1 MELRNIAII
10 AHVDHGKTTLVDE
23 LLKQSGAF
31 RENEATVERALD
43 SNDLE
48 RERGITILA
57 KATSVVW
64 NDIRFNIVD
73 TPGHADF
80 GGEVERILSMVDG
93 VVLLVDAAEGP
104 MPQTKF
110 VTSKALSLGLKPIVV
125 LNKVDKQDAEP
136 DRALDEVFDLFA
148 NLGAN
153 DEQLDFPSK
162 ENITILAT
170 GPLTSDELSHKIQAF
185 TGTDACHFFDAASPI
200 IYGDTIDQEIVF
212 KASRYDKG
220 DPAYLNCPMDKN
232 DYIHFRNELIEGE
245 QANLKDFEKESANFF
260 EACLPIEE
268 IARRGV
274 DTMRYGPLKS
284 IGLWNPKWGD
294 LFDKENRLKKRPHA
308 VVQLRKEDLE
318 GKLLNMVGFQTNLKW
333 SEQKRIFR
341 MIPGLEKAEFVR
353 FGVMHRNTFL
363 ESPKLL
369 LPTLQFMKRENL
381 FAAGQITG
389 TEGYAA
395 AAAGGLLA
403 GINASLLA
411 KGKKPVSFPDESM
424 IGSLMNF
431 ISNKNQILSN
441 QKKNKFQPM
450 PASFGLVPEL
460 TKRIKD
466 KRLRYKAYQERS
478 TEALNDFKNK
488 LDSCFD
494 KDHLLSKIY

>member
-1 MELRNIAII
+1 MINKEVRVIGAGLAGSEAAWQLANSGVPVKLVEMRPLKSTPAHHTSEFAEL
-10 AHVDHGKTTLVDE
+10 VC
-23 LLKQSGAF
+23 
-31 RENEATVERALD
+31 
-43 SNDLE
+43 SN
-48 RERGITILA
+48 
-57 KATSVVW
+57 S
-64 NDIRFNIVD
+64 
-73 TPGHADF
+73 F
-80 GGEVERILSMVDG
+80 G
-93 VVLLVDAAEGP
+93 
-104 MPQTKF
+104 
-110 VTSKALSLGLKPIVV
+110 ALS
-125 LNKVDKQDAEP
+125 P
-136 DRALDEVFDLFA
+136 DRASGLLQQELRAFNSLIVNTADKFA
-148 NLGAN
+148 VPAGGALAVDRSKFSSALTEILSN
-153 DEQLDFPSK
+153 HPLIEIKRFEQLDIPCE

-170 GPLTSDELSHKIQAF
+170 GPLTSDELFSKIQDF
-185 TGTDACHFFDAASPI
+185 TGIDACHFFDAASPI
-200 IYGDTIDQEIVF
+200 IYGDSLDHEIVF

-232 DYIHFRNELIEGE
+232 DYIQFRDELLEGE

-274 DTMRYGPLKS
+274 DTMRFGPLKS

-294 LFDKENRLKKRPHA
+294 LYDKENRLKKRPHA
-308 VVQLRKEDLE
+308 IVQLRKEDLE

-341 MIPGLEKAEFVR
+341 MIPGLENAEFVR

-369 LPTLQFMKRENL
+369 LPTLQFLKRETL

-411 KGKKPVSFPDESM
+411 KNKSLVTFPNESM

-431 ISNKNQILSN
+431 ISNRNETVSYTH
-441 QKKNKFQPM
+441 
-450 PASFGLVPEL
+450 L
-460 TKRIKD
+460 T
-466 KRLRYKAYQERS
+466 LP
-478 TEALNDFKNK
+478 T
-488 LDSCFD
+488 
-494 KDHLLSKIY
+494 IYSV

>member
-1 MELRNIAII
+1 MIDKEVIVIGAGLAGSEAAWQIANAGVPVKLVEMRPYKSTPAHHTGEFGELVCSNSFGAISADRAAGLLQKELRIFNSLIVQTADKFAVPAGGALAVDRSKFSNALTETLSNHPLINI
-10 AHVDHGKTTLVDE
+10 K
-23 LLKQSGAF
+23 
-31 RENEATVERALD
+31 
-43 SNDLE
+43 
-48 RERGITILA
+48 
-57 KATSVVW
+57 
-64 NDIRFNIVD
+64 
-73 TPGHADF
+73 
-80 GGEVERILSMVDG
+80 RI
-93 VVLLVDAAEGP
+93 
-104 MPQTKF
+104 
-110 VTSKALSLGLKPIVV
+110 
-125 LNKVDKQDAEP
+125 
-136 DRALDEVFDLFA
+136 
-148 NLGAN
+148 
-153 DEQLDFPSK
+153 EQLDLPSK

-170 GPLTSDELSHKIQAF
+170 GPLTSDDLAYKIQDF
-185 TGTDACHFFDAASPI
+185 TGIDDCHFFDAASPI
-200 IYGDTIDQEIVF
+200 IYGDSIDHEIVF

-220 DPAYLNCPMDKN
+220 DPAYLNCPMDKYEYTN
-232 DYIHFRNELIEGE
+232 FRNQLIEGE

-268 IARRGV
+268 IARRGI

-294 LFDKENRLKKRPHA
+294 LFDRDNRLKKRPHA
-308 VVQLRKEDLE
+308 IVQLRKEDLE

-341 MIPGLEKAEFVR
+341 IIPGLEKAEFVR

-369 LPTLQFMKRENL
+369 LPTLQFMKRESL

-403 GINASLLA
+403 GINASLIA
-411 KGKKPVSFPDESM
+411 KGEIAVTFPDESM

-431 ISNKNQILSN
+431 ISNRNKIMSS
-441 QKKNKFQPM
+441 QKKNKFQPI

-466 KRLRYKAYQERS
+466 KRSRYIAYQQRS
-478 TEALNDFKNK
+478 VDVLNIFKRK
-488 LDSCFD
+488 LDYIFN
-494 KDHLLSKIY
+494 KDHTLVKIN

>member
-1 MELRNIAII
+1 LLQKEVIVIGAGLAGSEAAWQLANAGIRVKLIEMRPFKSTPAHHTGEFGELVCSNSFGSLSPDRAAGLLQNELRAFNSLIVNTADKF
-10 AHVDHGKTTLVDE
+10 AVPAGGALAVDR
-23 LLKQSGAF
+23 S
-31 RENEATVERALD
+31 
-43 SNDLE
+43 
-48 RERGITILA
+48 
-57 KATSVVW
+57 
-64 NDIRFNIVD
+64 
-73 TPGHADF
+73 
-80 GGEVERILSMVDG
+80 
-93 VVLLVDAAEGP
+93 
-104 MPQTKF
+104 KF
-110 VTSKALSLGLKPIVV
+110 SKALTEV
-125 LNKVDKQDAEP
+125 LSNHPLIEIK
-136 DRALDEVFDLFA
+136 RF
-148 NLGAN
+148 
-153 DEQLDFPSK
+153 EQLDFPRN

-170 GPLTSDELSHKIQAF
+170 GPLTADDLSYKIKEF
-185 TGTDACHFFDAASPI
+185 TGINACHFFDAASPI

-212 KASRYDKG
+212 RASRYDKG

-232 DYIHFRNELIEGE
+232 EYINFRNELLDGQ
-245 QANLKDFEKESANFF
+245 QANLKDFEKESAIFF

-274 DTMRYGPLKS
+274 DTLRFGPLKS

-294 LFDKENRLKKRPHA
+294 LFDRENRLKKRPHA
-308 VVQLRKEDLE
+308 IVQLRREDLE

-341 MIPGLEKAEFVR
+341 MIPGLQKAEFVR

-369 LPTLQFMKRENL
+369 LPTLQFIKKENL

-411 KGKKPVSFPDESM
+411 KGKKPVTFPRETM

-460 TKRIKD
+460 NKKIKD

-478 TEALNDFKNK
+478 TAALIEFKK
-488 LDSCFD
+488 ILDSCFD
-494 KDHLLSKIY
+494 NDHLLIKNH